1 MFALRNRKALEAK
14 GKAGRILKKA
24 GTGFLKA
31 GKKGISILQKQ
42 AKLIRDQQLRDDA
55 IERRLSQKKV
65 KKVKTKKKTKTKK
78 VKRGSKV
85 KLSVGNVNSLQEL
98 SF

>member
-65 KKVKTKKKTKTKK
+65 KTKKKTKTKK